1 MALIDNVKQLAG
13 EDLGGLVKKFE
24 EGGYA
29 DQARSWVATGANKV
43 IDSGAI
49 DKVLGHETVAG
60 IGKKV
65 GLDTKQTAA
74 KMADLLP
81 KVVDRLTP
89 EGKVPPQE
97 QVKAE
102 LPSIKE
108 E

>member
-1 MALIDNVKQLAG
+1 MALIDNVKELVSD
-13 EDLGGLVKKFE
+13 DLGGLVKKFE
-24 EGGYA
+24 ERGYP

-49 DKVLGHETVAG
+49 EKVLGHDTVAG

-74 KMADLLP
+74 KVADLLP
-81 KVVDRLTP
+81 KVVDKLTP

-102 LPSIKE
+102 LPSVKE

>member
-1 MALIDNVKQLAG
+1 MALIDSVKELVG
-13 EDLGGLVKKFE
+13 DDLGGLVKKFE
-24 EGGYA
+24 ERGYS

-49 DKVLGHETVAG
+49 EKVLGHDTVAG

-74 KMADLLP
+74 KVADLLP

-89 EGKVPPQE
+89 EGKVPPKE

-102 LPSIKE
+102 LPSIDE
-108 E
+108 G

>member
-1 MALIDNVKQLAG
+1 MALIDNVKELVSD
-13 EDLGGLVKKFE
+13 DLGGLVKKFE
-24 EGGYA
+24 ARGYG

-49 DKVLGHETVAG
+49 EKVLGHDTVAG

-74 KMADLLP
+74 KVADLLP
-81 KVVDRLTP
+81 KVVDKLTP

-102 LPSIKE
+102 LPSVKDE
-108 E
+108 